1 VPLWFKL
8 SLIDE
13 CRRRVEQALAAAS
26 AGTDPGTRR
35 DMQLYAALATAL
47 LYTKGPGPE
56 VDAAWTKVLEVAQS
70 LLDVDYGLR
79 ALWGLWA
86 ARVNSGEPRL
96 ALELARAF
104 VSTAAS
110 RTDSVDSL
118 IGERMTGM
126 ALHLLG
132 DQTSA
137 RQHTERMLSGYV
149 AAPHPS
155 DLIRFQFDQRVM
167 ARTTLAHILWL
178 QGFPDQA
185 MRIARENTDDALAI
199 DHATS
204 LCNSLAHTTCRLALL
219 TGDLVAAEHYVSM
232 LIAHSERHAL
242 WFWRIWGRCFR
253 GVLLIKRNELTVGLP
268 DLRVALA
275 EFKASGLGAPYTSA
289 FFGELADGLGR
300 AGEIAQGLVVID
312 DTLERAARNEERWCI
327 SELMRIKG
335 ELLLRGN
342 ASNAGP
348 LAEEL
353 FRQGLDCARGQG
365 ALSWELRCA
374 ISLARLLHEQR
385 RKREAHALLG
395 PVYGRFTEGFH
406 TADLI
411 AGKSLLT
418 GQGKA

>member
-1 VPLWFKL
+1 
-8 SLIDE
+8 
-13 CRRRVEQALAAAS
+13 
-26 AGTDPGTRR
+26 
-35 DMQLYAALATAL
+35 
-47 LYTKGPGPE
+47 
-56 VDAAWTKVLEVAQS
+56 
-70 LLDVDYGLR
+70 
-79 ALWGLWA
+79 
-86 ARVNSGEPRL
+86 
-96 ALELARAF
+96 
-104 VSTAAS
+104 
-110 RTDSVDSL
+110 
-118 IGERMTGM
+118 MTGM

-132 DQTSA
+132 DQTGA

-149 AAPHPS
+149 AAPHAHKS

-232 LIAHSERHAL
+232 LIAHSEKHAL
-242 WFWRIWGRCFR
+242 GFWRIWGRCFK
-253 GVLLIKRNELTVGLP
+253 GVLLIKRSEVTVGLQE
-268 DLRVALA
+268 LRVALA
-275 EFKASGLGAPYTSA
+275 ELKASGLGAPYTSA
-289 FFGELADGLGR
+289 FFGELAEVLSR
-300 AGEIAQGLVVID
+300 AGEIAQGLAAID

-353 FRQGLDCARGQG
+353 FRRALDCAREG

-374 ISLARLLHEQR
+374 TSLARLLHEQR
-385 RKREAHALLG
+385 RTRETHALLA
-395 PVYGRFTEGFH
+395 PVYGRFTEGFD

-411 AGKSLLT
+411 AAKSLLT

>member
-1 VPLWFKL
+1 
-8 SLIDE
+8 
-13 CRRRVEQALAAAS
+13 
-26 AGTDPGTRR
+26 
-35 DMQLYAALATAL
+35 L

-70 LLDVDYGLR
+70 LHDVDYGLR

-86 ARVNSGEPRL
+86 SRVNSGEPRR

-104 VSTAAS
+104 VSTSGS

-149 AAPHPS
+149 AAAHQS
-155 DLIRFQFDQRVM
+155 DLIRFQFDQQVM
-167 ARTTLAHILWL
+167 ARATLAHILWL

-185 MRIARENTDDALAI
+185 MRIAQENTDDAQAI

-204 LCNSLAHTTCRLALL
+204 LCNTLAHTTCRLALL
-219 TGDLVAAEHYVSM
+219 IGDLTAAEHYVSM
-232 LIAHSERHAL
+232 LIAHSEKHAL
-242 WFWRIWGRCFR
+242 RFWLLWGRCFK
-253 GVLLIKRNELTVGLP
+253 GVLSIKRDNVTAGLH
-268 DLRVALA
+268 DLGVALA
-275 EFKASGLGAPYTSA
+275 ELKASGLGAPYTCA
-289 FFGELADGLGR
+289 FFGELAEGMGR
-300 AGEIAQGLVVID
+300 AGETAQGLAIID
-312 DTLERAARNEERWCI
+312 DTLERATRNEERWCI

-353 FRQGLDCARGQG
+353 FRQGLDCASGQG

-374 ISLARLLHEQR
+374 TSLARLLHEQQR
-385 RKREAHALLG
+385 TREAHELLT
-395 PVYGRFTEGFH
+395 PIYGRFTEGFD

-411 AGKSLLT
+411 TAKSLLSSR
-418 GQGKA
+418 GKA